1 MSLLPPSKVPISS
14 CDPPAGITAG
24 DVLGWDGTQWVAAD
38 GAGTVFLDTQFLLQN
53 HNDVTGTVNFDCT
66 GITGG
71 TNISIYVP
79 DGAIRLPWIFGTSGN
94 LGCGQN
100 AIETATS
107 CVDCTG
113 FGIGAFSSITTGDDN
128 CAFGKNAL
136 NLLTSGSYNTGIGSG
151 TLVGITDGTHNTA
164 VGCYA
169 LNSALTGNASYNT
182 AVGFGTMRVSTAYAN
197 SAFGYN
203 ALTSNTT
210 GGENTAI
217 GYQAL
222 RFITDGASCTAVGY
236 AVLENATNTYNTGL
250 GTNAGNPL
258 TTGQFNTLL
267 GSRTGATLT
276 TGSNNVLIGDSANVG
291 AAGTANSIIIGQG
304 VASTASNQIRI
315 GGLAHTTCFIRG
327 IRGIATGAIDAVAV
341 LVDSNGQLGTIS
353 SSQRFKENIADIGD
367 LSSKLYGLRPVTF
380 NYKADESKKL
390 TYGLIAEEVLEVIPD
405 IVVRNLEGEIETVQY
420 HLLIPLMLDLLIK
433 QGRRIAELSAEL
445 SA

>member
-38 GAGTVFLDTQFLLQN
+38 GAGTVFLDNQFLLQN
-53 HNDVTGTVNFDCT
+53 HSALTGTVGFDCT
-66 GITGG
+66 GVPAATS
-71 TNISIYVP
+71 ISIYVP
-79 DGAIRLPWIFGTSGN
+79 NGPIRLPWVFAETGN
-94 LGCGQN
+94 LTCGQTTL
-100 AIETATS
+100 ASAAATNS
-107 CVDCTG
+107 TS
-113 FGIGAFSSITTGDDN
+113 FGIGTFTSLTTGSEN

-136 NLLTSGSYNTGIGSG
+136 TALTSGSYNTAIGSG
-151 TLVGITDGTHNTA
+151 TLVGITDGTNNTA
-164 VGCYA
+164 VGCYS

-182 AVGFGTMRVSTAYAN
+182 AVGFGTLRVSTGYAN

-203 ALTSNTT
+203 ALTTHTT

-222 RFITDGASCTAVGY
+222 RYITNGSSCTAVGY
-236 AVLENATNTYNTGL
+236 NVFENATNTYNTGL
-250 GTNAGNPL
+250 GANAGNPL

-276 TGSNNVLIGDSANVG
+276 TGSNNVLIGDSADVG

-327 IRGIATGAIDAVAV
+327 IRGIATGALDAVNV

-380 NYKADESKKL
+380 NYKADTSKKL
-390 TYGLIAEEVLEVIPD
+390 TYGLIAEEVLEVLPD
-405 IVVRNLEGEIETVQY
+405 IVVRGLDGEIETVQY
-420 HLLIPLMLDLLIK
+420 HLLVPLMLDLLIK
-433 QGRRIAELSAEL
+433 QGRRIAELSA
-445 SA
+445 